1 MPFWVLN
8 ALPHAWTISTKD
20 FFLSMKYTLSIMGTS
35 TPSVRHLAFDMTEYS
50 VFLNLLSIWSREP
63 ESSWQLMLS
72 IKRLS
77 SVMCSLNSRITS
89 ESEISL
95 PFSATKS
102 LAFLIEE
109 WKDIV
114 FLMGNSPIAFAS
126 NIFEYRISA
135 VVVFSLLSKSPTEM
149 CLFSAM

>member
-1 MPFWVLN
+1 
-8 ALPHAWTISTKD
+8 
-20 FFLSMKYTLSIMGTS
+20 
-35 TPSVRHLAFDMTEYS
+35 
-50 VFLNLLSIWSREP
+50 
-63 ESSWQLMLS
+63 
-72 IKRLS
+72 
-77 SVMCSLNSRITS
+77 MCSLNSRITS

-95 PFSATKS
+95 LFSATKS